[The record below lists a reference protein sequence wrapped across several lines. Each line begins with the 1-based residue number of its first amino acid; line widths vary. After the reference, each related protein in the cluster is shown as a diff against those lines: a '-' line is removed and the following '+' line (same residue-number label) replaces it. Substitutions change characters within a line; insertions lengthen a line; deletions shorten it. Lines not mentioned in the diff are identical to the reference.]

1 MSILEGVEVEKQ
13 IGDLG
18 AVKLDV
24 TPELK
29 IIAEVSLKKEI
40 DLMVELE
47 KYVEASAAKWDDAAL
62 DLIKKALVL
71 LKK

>member
-1 MSILEGVEVEKQ
+1 MLEGVELEKQ